1 MSTIET
7 AVSAVDI
14 DVFDGNPLNLKYFM
28 TLFREVYSI
37 RAKHSREPGL
47 KNLINYGHS
56 FGK

>member
-1 MSTIET
+1 MET